1 MSEHDR
7 LAALLERATRERR
20 GGERERGDADADAG
34 AEDELDLPAIV
45 GGEWLPQDPTNGR
58 HRTPREG
65 PRVLTVPESLRSVNL
80 SVRPLAVLAILVV
93 VLVAGVVFGLRWWSA
108 EQAGRPVP
116 VAPVASTHPAGDDA
130 AVDDAA
136 VDGAAVASDPA
147 AGSGSTA
154 AALPGAVG
162 GPDAAG
168 QAAGGG
174 AAAGATP
181 SAAPYLVHVAG
192 QVRHPG
198 VVRLDA
204 GARVQDAV
212 DAAGGLT
219 AQADT
224 TRVNL
229 ARPVADGERLWVP
242 RPGEEVPEVSD
253 AVGGSPGAGGGA
265 GGGASGGG
273 GGAGGADLTQI
284 NLNTAD
290 QAALEELPGV
300 GPVTAGAI
308 VAWRTDHGQ
317 FSTVEELLEV
327 SGIGEATLEKLR
339 PHVTL

>member
-7 LAALLERATRERR
+7 LAALLERATQERR
-20 GGERERGDADADAG
+20 GGEGEREDAEPGAG
-34 AEDELDLPAIV
+34 GELDLPAIV
-45 GGEWLPQDPTNGR
+45 GGEWLPQDPANGR
-58 HRTPREG
+58 HRAPREG

-80 SVRPLAVLAILVV
+80 SVRPIAVLAIVVV
-93 VLVAGVVFGLRWWSA
+93 VLVSGVVFGLRWWSA

-116 VAPVASTHPAGDDA
+116 MAPVASTQP

-136 VDGAAVASDPA
+136 VDDGAVATDPVIA
-147 AGSGSTA
+147 SGSTA
-154 AALPGAVG
+154 AES
-162 GPDAAG
+162 PDAAG
-168 QAAGGG
+168 AHGPAAGDGV
-174 AAAGATP
+174 AEGATP
-181 SAAPYLVHVAG
+181 SAAPSLVHVAG

-198 VVRLDA
+198 VVRLEA

-224 TRVNL
+224 TRLNL

-273 GGAGGADLTQI
+273 GAGGAEADQI